1 MIQTST
7 SAPKKKFMIIVLSSV
22 FAFLFVLITPA
33 FIWYCCRQQPTDS
46 QNNETQDDENQSD
59 INELKEFS
67 SSMGTTQ
74 AGTE

>member
-7 SAPKKKFMIIVLSSV
+7 NAPKKEFTIIVSSV
-22 FAFLFVLITPA
+22 FAILFVVLIT
-33 FIWYCCRQQPTDS
+33 FICIYCCRQQPTDS

-59 INELKEFS
+59 VNELKEVS

-74 AGTE
+74 VGTE